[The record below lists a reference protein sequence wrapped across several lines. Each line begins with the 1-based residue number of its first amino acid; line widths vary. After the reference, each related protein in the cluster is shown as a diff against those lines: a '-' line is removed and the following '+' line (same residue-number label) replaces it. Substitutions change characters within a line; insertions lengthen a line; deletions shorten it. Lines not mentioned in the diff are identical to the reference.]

1 MCELFAMSS
10 RTPATVTLS
19 LRVLADHGGKTAPN
33 KDGWGIAYY
42 QDRDALLIK
51 EPKPAAD
58 SAWVEF
64 IASQG
69 LESANVIAHVRLAT
83 IGVPTL
89 QNTHPFRR
97 VLGGRAQIF
106 AHNGTLKGLHASPV
120 AENCRTTPVGET
132 DSELAFCLL
141 LERMRPLWADRGT
154 TPPAEARLEA
164 FAGFAAEMISFGSSN
179 FLYSDGDALFVH
191 AHRRIYE
198 ENGQFSEPRAPGL
211 SMRDC
216 FSCQQGPEWACSGLK
231 IGLQDQRT
239 ILFASVPLDD
249 QGWEPLPEGTA
260 IAVRGGQEV
269 GRVSTR

>member
-10 RTPATVTLS
+10 GMPAVVNYS
-19 LRVLADHGGKTAPN
+19 LHEFARHGGDTYGN
-33 KDGWGIAYY
+33 NSGWGIAYY

-58 SAWVEF
+58 SAWVKF

-83 IGVPTL
+83 VGVPTL

-106 AHNGTLKGLHASPV
+106 AHNGTLKGLHANPV
-120 AENCRTTPVGET
+120 AENCGTTPVGET

-141 LERMRPLWADRGT
+141 LERMKPLWTDRGT
-154 TPPAEARLEA
+154 TPPVEARLEA
-164 FAGFAAEMISFGSSN
+164 FAGFASEMITFGSSN

-198 ENGQFSEPRAPGL
+198 ENGVFSEPRAPGL

-216 FSCQQGPEWACSGLK
+216 FACRQGPEWACKGLK

-260 IAVRGGQEV
+260 IAVRAGREIK
-269 GRVSTR
+269 RVSTL